1 MLKRIC
7 NLVVVAALGACLTSN
22 AGLAAPPR
30 GGGGGGGGSSGG
42 FHGGSPGGG
51 GGNTSHPS
59 GGGAVH
65 PSGGGGGAG
74 GGSGPSGSHSTGSQ
88 PAANTFN
95 HPTTVNHTPTFTH
108 PTNVTNNI
116 STGGA
121 HTTNFNSGIH
131 STNPSFANHNQL
143 NHTNFQQ
150 NHVSGVNSFPNHTV
164 QGNQLLIHNQGQVHA
179 LNAHVYNQSY
189 IGNHAINLAGAGYH
203 PSYYAHSWYHS
214 PWSGNSWGWG
224 WGLGSGFGFGLG
236 GLGWGI
242 GVGSGWGYGGY
253 GGGYGGYGG
262 FGGGYGGYGPY
273 GYWGRPI
280 GWVFGG
286 WALGTMAYNSGY
298 YAYNNPYYYPPVTQ
312 TVVYNYSNPIPVAT
326 NVGADPSVAVVDNS
340 DGPPPN
346 PQADDPAFDAARAA
360 FREGNYDAALANV
373 DAAITKTPTDSV
385 LHEFRALSLFA
396 MQDYKQAAGVI
407 HSLLAVGPGW
417 DWTTM
422 SGLYADPDAYTQ
434 QLRALEQYVLANP
447 KAADAHFLLAYH
459 YTTTSHSEAAANQ
472 LQQVVKLMP
481 TDRLAG
487 ELLKMVQGPPKQ
499 EQPATPPG
507 AEIAGAPATPP
518 DGPQPDPIDKDMLP
532 GSWAASRPDGSNFSL
547 KLTDD
552 GKFTWKFA
560 PPKQKGEEF
569 GGTYS
574 TEGPV
579 LILQRE
585 AGGALAGTATFAGND
600 KFNFRMVGAP
610 PEDKGLDFGK
620 S

>member
-1 MLKRIC
+1 MHNRIA
-7 NLVVVAALGACLTSN
+7 NLIIVAALTACLTSN

-30 GGGGGGGGSSGG
+30 GPSGGGGGGGGG

-51 GGNTSHPS
+51 STPHPS
-59 GGGAVH
+59 G
-65 PSGGGGGAG
+65 SGGGGGTFHPS
-74 GGSGPSGSHSTGSQ
+74 GGSGGASGATGTHVTGSQ
-88 PAANTFN
+88 PAGNAFS
-95 HPTTVNHTPTFTH
+95 HPTTVNSTPTFTH
-108 PTNVTNNI
+108 PTNVTI
-116 STGGA
+116 PSTANKITTAGS

-131 STNPSFANHNQL
+131 GTNPAFGNHVQS
-143 NHTNFQQ
+143 NHTNFQA
-150 NHVSGVNSFPNHTV
+150 NHLSGNNAFPSHTV
-164 QGNQLLIHNQGQVHA
+164 NGNQLLIHNQGQVHA
-179 LNAHVYNQSY
+179 LNAHVYNQAY
-189 IGNHAINLAGAGYH
+189 IGNHAIHLAGVGYH
-203 PSYYAHSWYHS
+203 PSYYSHSWYHS
-214 PWSGNSWGWG
+214 PWGGNSFGWG

-242 GVGSGWGYGGY
+242 GIGSGWGYGGY
-253 GGGYGGYGG
+253 GYGG
-262 FGGGYGGYGPY
+262 FGGYGAYGPY
-273 GYWGRPI
+273 GYWGRPL
-280 GWVFGG
+280 GWGFGG
-286 WALGTMAYNSGY
+286 WGLGTLAYNSGY
-298 YAYNNPYYYPPVTQ
+298 NPYYNPYYYPPATQ

-326 NVGADPSVAVVDNS
+326 NVGVDPSVAVVDNS

-346 PQADDPAFDAARAA
+346 PQADDPAFEAARAA

-385 LHEFRALSLFA
+385 LHEFRALTLFA
-396 MQDYKQAAGVI
+396 MRDYKQAAGVI

-422 SGLYADPDAYTQ
+422 SALYADPDGYTQ
-434 QLRALEQYVLANP
+434 QLRALEQYVLEKP

-459 YTTTSHSEAAANQ
+459 YTTTGHSAEAANQ

-507 AEIAGAPATPP
+507 AEIAATPATTP
-518 DGPQPDPIDKDMLP
+518 DGPQPDPIDKDLLP
-532 GSWAASRPDGSNFSL
+532 GSWAASRPDGSNFNL
-547 KLTDD
+547 RLTDD

-579 LILQRE
+579 LILQRDG
-585 AGGALAGTATFAGND
+585 GGALAGTATFDGSD